1 MLDASFSRSFGLLLL
16 ILEFFEGDRIFP
28 LLLLDL
34 LPPIGRIALFTV
46 ELVEIFGDTL
56 KFEGLNEA
64 GVEAFLLADNDSFLH
79 PLESDEDLRRTLT
92 SGGTD
97 LILS

>member
-1 MLDASFSRSFGLLLL
+1 M
-16 ILEFFEGDRIFP
+16 
-28 LLLLDL
+28 LLDL
-34 LPPIGRIALFTV
+34 FPPIDGFSLFTV
-46 ELVEIFGDTL
+46 ELVETFGETL
-56 KFEGLNEA
+56 QFEELKDA
-64 GVEAFLLADNDSFLH
+64 GVDTFLLADKEDFLH

>member
-1 MLDASFSRSFGLLLL
+1 MLLLT
-16 ILEFFEGDRIFP
+16 LEFFDGDVTFP
-28 LLLLDL
+28 FLLLDL
-34 LPPIGRIALFTV
+34 LPPIEGIALFT
-46 ELVEIFGDTL
+46 EEGAEIFGEIL
-56 KFEGLNEA
+56 QFEGLNDA
-64 GVEAFLLADNDSFLH
+64 GVDKFLLEDKESFLH